1 MTVAH
6 AGEGLAPPDRV
17 KLLILTPQ
25 EVLFEGEAEW
35 VELPLYDGLI
45 GIWPGHAPLVGA
57 LQEGTLRYEAGGEIH
72 ELPVRSGILRVH
84 EEGCAVLIGSL
95 RRAAEASADEEDKE
109 ALFGEL
115 EEALQESLSEEQAK
129 ELLEE

>member
-1 MTVAH
+1 MTAEPF
-6 AGEGLAPPDRV
+6 GDSLASSDCV

-25 EVLFEGEAEW
+25 EILFEGEARW

-57 LQEGTLRYEAGGEIH
+57 LQEGTLRYETEGEIH

-84 EEGCAVLIGSL
+84 KEGCAVLIGSL
-95 RRAAEASADEEDKE
+95 RRAADASVGEDKE

-115 EEALQESLSEEQAK
+115 EEALQESLSEEQAE
-129 ELLEE
+129 ELLKE